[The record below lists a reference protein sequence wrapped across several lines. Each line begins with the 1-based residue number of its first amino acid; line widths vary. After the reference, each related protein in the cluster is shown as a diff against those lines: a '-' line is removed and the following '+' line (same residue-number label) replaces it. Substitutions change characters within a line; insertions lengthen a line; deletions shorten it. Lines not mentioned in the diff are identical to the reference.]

1 MGHAARRVWSS
12 MVPVAVLGTV
22 LVLGGCSRE
31 SGDWK
36 SAQGT
41 DTIEAYEGFLKQ
53 HPQSEFAA
61 QALERTK
68 QLAEE
73 RDWQVATQADTADA
87 YQQFLT
93 QYPEGKWAQEAR
105 VRIENFNVMEGGA
118 APAAATTPPA
128 APTEEAA
135 PAPTP
140 AAPSAAAAATA
151 KPESKPEPKAEPKPV
166 AAPKPSA
173 EPKAAAAPKPAPAA
187 APKPAAAAKPDAAP
201 AAKPSAAGSYRVQLG
216 AFSSEDTA
224 RAEWRRVAARFG
236 DLKSLTPLV
245 TAVQTGSGK
254 LYRLQ
259 AGLASEGAAREL
271 CTRLKAGGQACIF
284 VPPR

>member
-1 MGHAARRVWSS
+1 MVHAARRVSS
-12 MVPVAVLGTV
+12 SIVPLTFLGA
-22 LVLGGCSRE
+22 LLLLGGCSRE

-36 SAQGT
+36 SAQGA
-41 DTIEAYEGFLKQ
+41 DTIEAYDGFLKQ

-105 VRIENFNVMEGGA
+105 VRIENFNVMDGGGS
-118 APAAATTPPA
+118 AATTPAATPPATEAAAAKEPVAASA
-128 APTEEAA
+128 APV
-135 PAPTP
+135 
-140 AAPSAAAAATA
+140 AAAATA
-151 KPESKPEPKAEPKPV
+151 SAPAV
-166 AAPKPSA
+166 APAAAPAASAPAPKPA
-173 EPKAAAAPKPAPAA
+173 VKPAAAEKPAPAA
-187 APKPAAAAKPDAAP
+187 AGKF
-201 AAKPSAAGSYRVQLG
+201 RVQLG

-224 RAEWRRVAARFG
+224 RAEWRRATGRFAE
-236 DLKSLTPLV
+236 LKSLSPLV
-245 TAVQTGSGK
+245 TAAQTGSGK

-259 AGLASEGAAREL
+259 TSLASEASARDL
-271 CTRLKAGGQACIF
+271 CARLKAGGQACIY
-284 VPPR
+284 VPVRN

>member
-1 MGHAARRVWSS
+1 MVHAARRVSS
-12 MVPVAVLGTV
+12 SIVPLTFLGA
-22 LVLGGCSRE
+22 LLLLGGCSRE

-36 SAQGT
+36 SAQGA
-41 DTIEAYEGFLKQ
+41 DTIEAYDGFLKQ

-105 VRIENFNVMEGGA
+105 VRIENFNVMDGGGSAATTPAATPTPPASEAAAAKEPVAASAAPVPVPAAAPVVAAATASAPAVAPAA
-118 APAAATTPPA
+118 APAAA
-128 APTEEAA
+128 A
-135 PAPTP
+135 PAPKP
-140 AAPSAAAAATA
+140 AAKPAAA
-151 KPESKPEPKAEPKPV
+151 E
-166 AAPKPSA
+166 
-173 EPKAAAAPKPAPAA
+173 KPAPAA
-187 APKPAAAAKPDAAP
+187 AGKF
-201 AAKPSAAGSYRVQLG
+201 RVQLG

-224 RAEWRRVAARFG
+224 RAEWRRATGRFVE
-236 DLKSLTPLV
+236 LKSLSPLV
-245 TAVQTGSGK
+245 TAAQTGSGK

-259 AGLASEGAAREL
+259 TSLASEASARDL
-271 CTRLKAGGQACIF
+271 CARLKAGGQACIY
-284 VPPR
+284 VPVRN

>member
-1 MGHAARRVWSS
+1 MVHAARRVSS
-12 MVPVAVLGTV
+12 SIVPLTFLGA
-22 LVLGGCSRE
+22 LLLLGGCSRE

-36 SAQGT
+36 SAQGA
-41 DTIEAYEGFLKQ
+41 DTIEAYDGFLKQ

-105 VRIENFNVMEGGA
+105 VRIENFNVMDGGA
-118 APAAATTPPA
+118 SAATPAAATPTPPA
-128 APTEEAA
+128 SEAA
-135 PAPTP
+135 PAKEPVAASAAPVAVP
-140 AAPSAAAAATA
+140 AAVPAAA
-151 KPESKPEPKAEPKPV
+151 PV
-166 AAPKPSA
+166 AAPV
-173 EPKAAAAPKPAPAA
+173 AAPATASAPAPAP
-187 APKPAAAAKPDAAP
+187 APKPAAKP
-201 AAKPSAAGSYRVQLG
+201 AAAEKPVPAAAGRFRVQLG

-224 RAEWRRVAARFG
+224 RAEWRRASGRFAE
-236 DLKSLTPLV
+236 LKSLSPLV
-245 TAVQTGSGK
+245 TAAQTGSGK

-259 AGLASEGAAREL
+259 TALASEASARDL
-271 CTRLKAGGQACIF
+271 CARLKAGGQACIY
-284 VPPR
+284 VPVRN

>member
-22 LVLGGCSRE
+22 LALGGCSRE

-118 APAAATTPPA
+118 APAPAAATTPPA
-128 APTEEAA
+128 TPTEEPAPAPAPKTAA
-135 PAPTP
+135 PA
-140 AAPSAAAAATA
+140 AAA
-151 KPESKPEPKAEPKPV
+151 KPESKPEPRVEAKPEPKPV
-166 AAPKPSA
+166 AAPKPA
-173 EPKAAAAPKPAPAA
+173 VAPKPASAP
-187 APKPAAAAKPDAAP
+187 APKPAA
-201 AAKPSAAGSYRVQLG
+201 SGNYRVQLG

-224 RAEWRRVAARFG
+224 RAEWRRAASRFS

-259 AGLASEGAAREL
+259 AGLASESAARDL
-271 CTRLKAGGQACIF
+271 CARLKAGGQACIF